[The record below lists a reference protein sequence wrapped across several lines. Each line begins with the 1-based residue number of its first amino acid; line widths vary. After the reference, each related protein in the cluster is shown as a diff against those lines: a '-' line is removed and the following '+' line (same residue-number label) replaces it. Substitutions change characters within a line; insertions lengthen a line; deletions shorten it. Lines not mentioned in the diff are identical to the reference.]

1 MKHPLSRK
9 YIGLLLSLFLVLNFS
24 ACTQT
29 ESDPSSSHETNSS
42 STQATIETSLADTP
56 KKDIILP
63 YIPEYYWEL
72 FDTHCSIVYE
82 PGFMATSGV
91 SFTLLSAFPIQDM
104 SVKNQNGDIL
114 LHYLSPFHGFEE
126 ELTPDVL
133 SEDLFLLY
141 QGFQPETILHAT
153 GANNDLWEAQQ
164 IYRSTDP
171 NELPTL
177 YWYTLEILVDW
188 ESDEALTD
196 IVVTVGEESKSYSI
210 GSIANRMNE
219 EIDYPWDSEF
229 ALNCDDNLS
238 YFGHPVDIASEG
250 VIKINNVHYTA
261 QKDLHLT
268 GLYFYRSTDLSVD
281 EISVAV
287 TVADGTTIDTLWD
300 GQSPFSLSA
309 GETIALNLIITDPF
323 FSDSLGGT
331 AARYLMLEY
340 SVDGQTFELGIPF
353 YFRQSA
359 IQPFIYIAAKDG
371 LDAVGY
377 CKELYR

>member
-1 MKHPLSRK
+1 MNRIPRT
-9 YIGLLLSLFLVLNFS
+9 YIFIFILLLLILCLS
-24 ACTQT
+24 ACTQAD
-29 ESDPSSSHETNSS
+29 ERS
-42 STQATIETSLADTP
+42 STQNFDETESQTTEGQNQTSKSAQEMV
-56 KKDIILP
+56 LP
-63 YIPEYYWEL
+63 HIPEDYWEL
-72 FDTHCSIVYE
+72 FETHCSIVYE
-82 PGFMATSGV
+82 PGFMASNGI

-104 SVKNQNGDIL
+104 SVTNQNGEML

-126 ELTPDVL
+126 ELTSDVL

-171 NELPTL
+171 NELPAL

-210 GSIANRMNE
+210 GNITNRMNE
-219 EIDYPWDSEF
+219 EVDYPWDSEF

-238 YFGHPVDIASEG
+238 YFGHPVDMASEG

-261 QKDLHLT
+261 QKDLRLT
-268 GLYFYRSTDLSVD
+268 GLYFYRNTDLSVE

-300 GQSPFSLSA
+300 GQTPFSLSA

-340 SVDGQTFELGIPF
+340 NIDGQTYALGIPF

-359 IQPFIYIAAKDG
+359 SQPFIYIAAKDG
-371 LDAVGY
+371 LDVVGY

>member
-1 MKHPLSRK
+1 MNRIPRT
-9 YIGLLLSLFLVLNFS
+9 YIFIFILLLLILCLS
-24 ACTQT
+24 ACTQAD
-29 ESDPSSSHETNSS
+29 EPS
-42 STQATIETSLADTP
+42 STQNFDETESQTTEGQNQTSELAQEMV
-56 KKDIILP
+56 LP
-63 YIPEYYWEL
+63 HIPEDYWEL
-72 FDTHCSIVYE
+72 FETHCNIVYE
-82 PGFMATSGV
+82 PGFMASNGI

-104 SVKNQNGDIL
+104 SVTNQNGEML

-126 ELTPDVL
+126 ELTPDVI

-171 NELPTL
+171 NELPAL

-238 YFGHPVDIASEG
+238 YFGHPVDMASEG

-261 QKDLHLT
+261 QKDLRLT
-268 GLYFYRSTDLSVD
+268 GLYFYRNTDLSVD

-300 GQSPFSLSA
+300 GQTPFSLSA

-340 SVDGQTFELGIPF
+340 SVDGQTYALGIPF

-371 LDAVGY
+371 LDVVGY

>member
-1 MKHPLSRK
+1 MNRIPRT
-9 YIGLLLSLFLVLNFS
+9 YIFIFILLLLILCLS
-24 ACTQT
+24 ACTQAD
-29 ESDPSSSHETNSS
+29 EPS
-42 STQATIETSLADTP
+42 STQNFDETESQTTEGQNQTSESAQEMV
-56 KKDIILP
+56 LP
-63 YIPEYYWEL
+63 HIPEDYWEL

-171 NELPTL
+171 NELPAL

-196 IVVTVGEESKSYSI
+196 IVVTIGEESQSYSI
-210 GSIANRMNE
+210 GSITNRMNE
-219 EIDYPWDSEF
+219 EVDYPWDSEF

-238 YFGHPVDIASEG
+238 YFGHHVDIASEG

-268 GLYFYRSTDLSVD
+268 GLYFYRSTDISVD

-287 TVADGTTIDTLWD
+287 TAADGTTIDTLWD
-300 GQSPFSLSA
+300 EKTPFSLSA

-353 YFRQSA
+353 YFHQSA

-371 LDAVGY
+371 LDVVGY

>member
-1 MKHPLSRK
+1 MNRIPRT
-9 YIGLLLSLFLVLNFS
+9 YIFILLLLILCLS
-24 ACTQT
+24 ACAQAD
-29 ESDPSSSHETNSS
+29 EPS
-42 STQATIETSLADTP
+42 STQNFDETESQTTEGQNQTSESAQEMV
-56 KKDIILP
+56 LP
-63 YIPEYYWEL
+63 HIPEDYWEL
-72 FDTHCSIVYE
+72 FETHCSIVYE
-82 PGFMATSGV
+82 PGFMASNGI
-91 SFTLLSAFPIQDM
+91 SFTLLSAVPIQDM
-104 SVKNQNGDIL
+104 SVTNQNGEML

-171 NELPTL
+171 NELPAL

-210 GSIANRMNE
+210 GNITNRMNE
-219 EIDYPWDSEF
+219 EVDYPWDSEF

-238 YFGHPVDIASEG
+238 YFGHPVDMASEG

-261 QKDLHLT
+261 QKELRLT
-268 GLYFYRSTDLSVD
+268 GLYFYRNTDLSVD

-300 GQSPFSLSA
+300 GQTPFSLSA

-371 LDAVGY
+371 LDVVGY

>member
-1 MKHPLSRK
+1 MNRIPRT
-9 YIGLLLSLFLVLNFS
+9 YIFIFILLLLILCLS
-24 ACTQT
+24 ACTQAD
-29 ESDPSSSHETNSS
+29 EPS
-42 STQATIETSLADTP
+42 STQNFDETESQTTEGQNQTSELAQEMV
-56 KKDIILP
+56 LP
-63 YIPEYYWEL
+63 HIPEDYWEL
-72 FDTHCSIVYE
+72 FETHCNIVYE
-82 PGFMATSGV
+82 PGFMASNGI

-104 SVKNQNGDIL
+104 SVTNQNGEML

-171 NELPTL
+171 NELPAL

-238 YFGHPVDIASEG
+238 YFGHPVDMASEG

-261 QKDLHLT
+261 QKDLRLT

-300 GQSPFSLSA
+300 GQTPFSLSA

-340 SVDGQTFELGIPF
+340 SVDGQTFALGIPF

-371 LDAVGY
+371 LDVVGY

>member
-1 MKHPLSRK
+1 MNRIPRT
-9 YIGLLLSLFLVLNFS
+9 YIFIFILLLLILCLS
-24 ACTQT
+24 ACTQAD
-29 ESDPSSSHETNSS
+29 EPS
-42 STQATIETSLADTP
+42 STQNFDETESQTTEGQNQTSESAQEMV
-56 KKDIILP
+56 LP
-63 YIPEYYWEL
+63 HIPEDYWEL

-104 SVKNQNGDIL
+104 SVKSQNGDIL
-114 LHYLSPFHGFEE
+114 LHYLFPFHGFEE
-126 ELTPDVL
+126 DLTPNVL

-171 NELPTL
+171 NELPAL

-210 GSIANRMNE
+210 GNITNRMNE
-219 EIDYPWDSEF
+219 EVDYPWDSEF

-238 YFGHPVDIASEG
+238 YFGHPVDMASEG

-261 QKDLHLT
+261 QKDLRLT
-268 GLYFYRSTDLSVD
+268 GLYFYRNTDLSVD

-300 GQSPFSLSA
+300 GQTPFSLSA

-371 LDAVGY
+371 LDVVGY

>member
-1 MKHPLSRK
+1 MNRILRT
-9 YIGLLLSLFLVLNFS
+9 YIFIFILLLLILCLS
-24 ACTQT
+24 ACTQAD
-29 ESDPSSSHETNSS
+29 EPS
-42 STQATIETSLADTP
+42 STQNFDETESQTTEGQNQTSELAQEMV
-56 KKDIILP
+56 LP
-63 YIPEYYWEL
+63 HIPEDYWEL
-72 FDTHCSIVYE
+72 FETHCSIVYE
-82 PGFMATSGV
+82 PGFMASNGI

-104 SVKNQNGDIL
+104 SVTNQNGEML

-171 NELPTL
+171 NALPAL

-261 QKDLHLT
+261 QKDLRLT

-281 EISVAV
+281 EISVVV

-340 SVDGQTFELGIPF
+340 SVDGQTFALGIPF

-371 LDAVGY
+371 LDVVGY

>member
-1 MKHPLSRK
+1 MNRIPRT
-9 YIGLLLSLFLVLNFS
+9 YIFIFILLLLILCLS
-24 ACTQT
+24 ACTQAD
-29 ESDPSSSHETNSS
+29 EPS
-42 STQATIETSLADTP
+42 STQNFDETESQTTEGQNQTSESAQEMV
-56 KKDIILP
+56 LP
-63 YIPEYYWEL
+63 HIPEDYWEL

-141 QGFQPETILHAT
+141 QGFQPETILHAA

-171 NELPTL
+171 NELPAL

-210 GSIANRMNE
+210 GNITNRMNE
-219 EIDYPWDSEF
+219 EVDYPWNSEF

-238 YFGHPVDIASEG
+238 YFGHPVDMASEG

-261 QKDLHLT
+261 QKDLRLT
-268 GLYFYRSTDLSVD
+268 GLYFYRNTDLSVD

-300 GQSPFSLSA
+300 GQTPFSLSA

-340 SVDGQTFELGIPF
+340 NIDGQTYALGIPF
-353 YFRQSA
+353 YFHQSA

-371 LDAVGY
+371 LDVVGY

>member
-1 MKHPLSRK
+1 MNRIPRT
-9 YIGLLLSLFLVLNFS
+9 YIFIFILLLLILCLS
-24 ACTQT
+24 ACTQAD
-29 ESDPSSSHETNSS
+29 EPS
-42 STQATIETSLADTP
+42 STQNFDETESQTTEGQNQTSELAQEMV
-56 KKDIILP
+56 LP
-63 YIPEYYWEL
+63 HIPEDYWEL
-72 FDTHCSIVYE
+72 FETHCNIVYE
-82 PGFMATSGV
+82 PGFMASNGI

-104 SVKNQNGDIL
+104 SVTNQNGEML

-171 NELPTL
+171 NELPAL

-238 YFGHPVDIASEG
+238 YFGHPVDMASEG

-261 QKDLHLT
+261 QKDLRLT

-300 GQSPFSLSA
+300 GQTPFSLSA

-340 SVDGQTFELGIPF
+340 SVDGQTCALGIPF

-371 LDAVGY
+371 LDVVGY